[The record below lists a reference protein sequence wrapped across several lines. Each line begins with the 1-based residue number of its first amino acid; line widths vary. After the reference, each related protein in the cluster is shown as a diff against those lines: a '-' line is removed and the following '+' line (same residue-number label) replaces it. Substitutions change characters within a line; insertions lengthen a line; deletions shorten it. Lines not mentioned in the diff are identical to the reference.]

1 MLGNSQRVVVRNVVQ
16 GVKGRREDR
25 KELLFYSSQGKLDA
39 AFLLPASSLR
49 CSGFSYFCL
58 LSHLI
63 FYLPLSISIIIA
75 VFVFSLYGW
84 DVFPIRL
91 FCALKIRSRHTYIT
105 WDHIFRLDGR
115 TFFDD
120 QSPSKRLCQRSM
132 TYRNFL
138 LESWWHFRE
147 D

>member
-1 MLGNSQRVVVRNVVQ
+1 MLSNSQRVVVRNVVQ
-16 GVKGRREDR
+16 GVKGRREDG

-39 AFLLPASSLR
+39 AFHLSASSLKF
-49 CSGFSYFCL
+49 SGFSYFSGL
-58 LSHLI
+58 LSRLI
-63 FYLPLSISIIIA
+63 NIFRIAFHHSRFRFQPAWLGCIS
-75 VFVFSLYGW
+75 Y
-84 DVFPIRL
+84 PIVLRL
-91 FCALKIRSRHTYIT
+91 KNSFETYIT
-105 WDHIFRLDGR
+105 WDHIFMLDGR

-120 QSPSKRLCQRSM
+120 QSPRKRLCQRSM

>member
-25 KELLFYSSQGKLDA
+25 KEFLFYSSQGKLDA

-58 LSHLI
+58 LSRLI
-63 FYLPLSISIIIA
+63 NIFRLVFHHSRFRFQPVWLGCIS
-75 VFVFSLYGW
+75 Y
-84 DVFPIRL
+84 PIVLRVKNS
-91 FCALKIRSRHTYIT
+91 FETYIM

-115 TFFDD
+115 TFFDG
-120 QSPSKRLCQRSM
+120 QSPRKRLCQRSM